1 MRPHSLTYYCST
13 IIGALI
19 IGIVVLGGDS
29 AADELRF
36 ASAFTS
42 SMVLQRDAPLVVT
55 GRGPANCE
63 VEVTL
68 GAQQVNSQVDA
79 NGGWRVEFA
88 PLPAGGPVTMT
99 ASDGSDNSVILED
112 ILIGDVWVFSGQ
124 SNMQMGLQE
133 ADGGA
138 EAIAAATSDMPI
150 RVLSVPKATAK
161 TPQSEIGA
169 EWKHCTPQSLPKL
182 SAVAWF
188 FAHHLRQAPELQA
201 VPLGLVDSSFGGT
214 AIEGWTPEGTLPN
227 IDKSQLS
234 GSLFGI
240 QAAHLYNR
248 MIVPLTVY
256 KVKGV
261 VWYQGESNAGS
272 PTVYAKLLQNM
283 IAQWRRVWQ
292 QPELPFLIV
301 ELPAFEGRMKGLDFS
316 WLREAQAEA
325 CRQTVNAWLAVTFDT
340 TNGFD
345 LHPREKDEIG
355 RRLALLARGEVYGED
370 IVAQGPKFETA
381 MAVNDQIVVTFD
393 QTLETSD
400 AAVRGF
406 AIAGTDGEYRYAD
419 ATIEGRQ
426 ATLSASGV
434 PSPVSVRYAWGAM
447 PVANLIG
454 VCGLPAAPF
463 RTDDQPPQSHA
474 FEPLPTFYR
483 IEMQT
488 YALETGRGGS
498 VASLIVGGKQF
509 LSNESDGGTS
519 IPSMFGARNLAYSH
533 LIGPRR
539 FSLADSSA
547 SLELACDDSAMT
559 WIVTNGGN
567 DPIELHISLA
577 AAVEVEVRG
586 DQTSAELSRDGT
598 KLTIDGIARVDGDRK
613 LVANIPPHDTA
624 QLHWTFSEPK

>member
-1 MRPHSLTYYCST
+1 M
-13 IIGALI
+13 
-19 IGIVVLGGDS
+19 
-29 AADELRF
+29 
-36 ASAFTS
+36 
-42 SMVLQRDAPLVVT
+42 
-55 GRGPANCE
+55 
-63 VEVTL
+63 
-68 GAQQVNSQVDA
+68 
-79 NGGWRVEFA
+79 
-88 PLPAGGPVTMT
+88 
-99 ASDGSDNSVILED
+99 
-112 ILIGDVWVFSGQ
+112 
-124 SNMQMGLQE
+124 
-133 ADGGA
+133 
-138 EAIAAATSDMPI
+138 
-150 RVLSVPKATAK
+150 
-161 TPQSEIGA
+161 
-169 EWKHCTPQSLPKL
+169 
-182 SAVAWF
+182 
-188 FAHHLRQAPELQA
+188 
-201 VPLGLVDSSFGGT
+201 
-214 AIEGWTPEGTLPN
+214 
-227 IDKSQLS
+227 
-234 GSLFGI
+234 
-240 QAAHLYNR
+240 
-248 MIVPLTVY
+248 
-256 KVKGV
+256 
-261 VWYQGESNAGS
+261 
-272 PTVYAKLLQNM
+272 QNM

-340 TNGFD
+340 TNGLIFIHVKRMRSGGA
-345 LHPREKDEIG
+345 LHCSRVAKFTAKTSSPRGRSLKRQWRSTTKSLSPLTKRWRPPTQQCAALPSRAPTGSTDTQTQRSKDAKQ
-355 RRLALLARGEVYGED
+355 RFPPA
-370 IVAQGPKFETA
+370 
-381 MAVNDQIVVTFD
+381 
-393 QTLETSD
+393 
-400 AAVRGF
+400 
-406 AIAGTDGEYRYAD
+406 
-419 ATIEGRQ
+419 
-426 ATLSASGV
+426 GV